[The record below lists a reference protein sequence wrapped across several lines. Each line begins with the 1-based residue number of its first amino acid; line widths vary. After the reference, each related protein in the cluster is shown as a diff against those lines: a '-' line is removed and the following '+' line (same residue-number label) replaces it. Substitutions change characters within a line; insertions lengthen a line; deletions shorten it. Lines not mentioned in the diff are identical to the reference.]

1 MSKPT
6 KIHAV
11 VECKIHGKQSDL
23 YEGTMVKVN
32 NIISTKKQ
40 KEQVVLFV
48 IKKNNKTIKQ

>member
-23 YEGTMVKVN
+23 YDGYMVKVN
-32 NIISTKKQ
+32 NIPSTKKQ
-40 KEQVVLFV
+40 KRAGCPVC
-48 IKKNNKTIKQ
+48 NKEKQESN